1 MLCCDIIYP
10 FLCAPFLTTLRDYS
24 QHNVGEKRYAEEE
37 DLRQIDPQTDSH
49 TNGEDNGRKSWP
61 PRRGAGDNS
70 CWRFCT
76 INTGRRIIVH
86 ISVKAWRIDMKGI
99 KRVIL
104 YPLVVVFR
112 VLVLVLPSSTS
123 EFASEE
129 RRFFNSVALFCGS
142 FLSGKLT
149 SNQAMSFHKFQFLS
163 VPGLHEI
170 PLLRFVC

>member
-1 MLCCDIIYP
+1 MWERND
-10 FLCAPFLTTLRDYS
+10 TR
-24 QHNVGEKRYAEEE
+24 KRRTSDNI
-37 DLRQIDPQTDSH
+37 DLQTDSH

-61 PRRGAGDNS
+61 PRREAGDNS

-170 PLLRFVC
+170 PLLRFVCWLVQFICFHFVVILANNWLY